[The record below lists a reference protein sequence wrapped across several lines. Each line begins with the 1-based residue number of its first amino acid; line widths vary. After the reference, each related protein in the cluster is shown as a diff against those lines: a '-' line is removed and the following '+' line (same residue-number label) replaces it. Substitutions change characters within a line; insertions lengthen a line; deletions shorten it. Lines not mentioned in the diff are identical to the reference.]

1 MQTMG
6 RWGSRTGLLILWAV
20 GLLAASAVNAV
31 PLDLDDPTPRWIEVR
46 FETSP
51 ADAPGRL
58 DEQWSVAR
66 PAYLEP
72 AAGGRIRIEVPSE
85 ILEAHLRTTGTDA
98 VPGTFGSFVWTLD
111 TATGHVLEASLAG
124 RIREPVVLGP
134 MRTTVEVQIR
144 VEMTTRSS
152 GGFRPESSYLGKKA
166 HAFCESAPAATAATR
181 DCTLVPPRPLNPES
195 GYVNAIGSVRAE
207 TPLVRLRAFS
217 PLGEA
222 RFSERENLPREEA
235 RHDSR
240 VSQDADAV
248 CFEAFS
254 GPCRSVLGGES

>member
-1 MQTMG
+1 MT
-6 RWGSRTGLLILWAV
+6 RSGSGTGLVVLWAV
-20 GLLAASAVNAV
+20 GLLAASAAMAV
-31 PLDLDDPTPRWIEVR
+31 PLDLDDPTPRWVEVR
-46 FETSP
+46 FEISP

-58 DEQWSVAR
+58 DQEWSVAR

-72 AAGGRIRIEVPSE
+72 TAGGLIRIEVPAE
-85 ILEAHLRTTGTDA
+85 VLEAHHRTTGTDA

-111 TATGHVLEASLAG
+111 TATGHVLDASLAG
-124 RIREPVVLGP
+124 RIREPVGLGP
-134 MRTTVEVQIR
+134 MRTTVEVRIR
-144 VEMTTRSS
+144 VEMTTRST
-152 GGFRPESSYLGKKA
+152 GGFRPESSYLGRKA
-166 HAFCESAPAATAATR
+166 HAFCESAPAAAR

-207 TPLVRLRAFS
+207 TPLIRLRAFS

-222 RFSERENLPREEA
+222 RFSERADRQREDA

-240 VSQDADAV
+240 VARDADAV